1 MIKAVIFDIGDVLVN
16 FGWREFLEKNFDDP
30 DLREELAREVF
41 EHETWGYCD
50 AHDLSLEEEIN
61 KGYRAQ
67 AIITEMAYANSIFVI
82 AGVIY
87 KFDTDRK
94 TYDQMI
100 VKTDGSRENIVI
112 I

>member
-50 AHDLSLEEEIN
+50 AHDLSLEEEISAFTSHAPHLEKEIRYILTHMSEFLTVYPYTHAWIRAMKE
-61 KGYRAQ
+61 KGYKV
-67 AIITEMAYANSIFVI
+67 YFLSN
-82 AGVIY
+82 
-87 KFDTDRK
+87 
-94 TYDQMI
+94 
-100 VKTDGSRENIVI
+100 
-112 I
+112 

>member
-50 AHDLSLEEEIN
+50 AHDLSLEEEISAFASHAPHLE
-61 KGYRAQ
+61 KEIRYIRKRIQSLFPVQLFPYRLRAD
-67 AIITEMAYANSIFVI
+67 E
-82 AGVIY
+82 G
-87 KFDTDRK
+87 
-94 TYDQMI
+94 
-100 VKTDGSRENIVI
+100 
-112 I
+112 

>member
-50 AHDLSLEEEIN
+50 AHDLSLEEEISAFASHAPHLE
-61 KGYRAQ
+61 KEIRYILTHMSERKRIQSLFPVQLFPYRLRAD
-67 AIITEMAYANSIFVI
+67 E
-82 AGVIY
+82 G
-87 KFDTDRK
+87 
-94 TYDQMI
+94 
-100 VKTDGSRENIVI
+100 
-112 I
+112 